1 MTSWMAFG
9 AGRRNCPGE
18 QLARPRLF
26 LAVTYLLQSFTF
38 SPPDGEEPADPD
50 PRNYLD
56 GIPLKPEK
64 FKVKA
69 SARWVHVE
77 MKWITQ
83 GMSYFDD

>member
-26 LAVTYLLQSFTF
+26 LAITYLLQSFTF

-50 PRNYLD
+50 PRNYVN
-56 GIPLKPEK
+56 GIILKPRK

-69 SARWVHVE
+69 SARLLQNT
-77 MKWITQ
+77 I
-83 GMSYFDD
+83 

>member
-26 LAVTYLLQSFTF
+26 LAVTYLLQSF

-50 PRNYLD
+50 PRNYID
-56 GIPLKPEK
+56 GVPLKPEK

-69 SARWVHVE
+69 SARSVHNA
-77 MKWITQ
+77 MK
-83 GMSYFDD
+83 